1 MADQAQRMRE
11 IFRKSRDFKEP
22 HQGRPSRTFVVAS
35 GKGGVGKT
43 NIVVNLALILGQ
55 LGQKITILD
64 TDFGMANVDILFGLN
79 SRFTLI
85 DVIQGYKSFDD
96 VILKGPGNVRIIP
109 GGSSLSQI
117 VDLDRQQREQLLS
130 RFSSLEENGGLMLID
145 CPAGLSH
152 DVLSF
157 IAAADE
163 LILVTTPEP
172 TAITDVYSI
181 IKIVD
186 NYKLHSHVNLI
197 VNMMNSARDGQ
208 NVYKRI
214 KRVCESF
221 LEIEVVFLGG
231 IEYDQSVQR
240 AVLGSFP
247 YVLQFPHSRAT
258 QCTRDIARRIL
269 FGVGTPEAGLPEP
282 EQKKGFIRRLL
293 NLWRSK

>member
-11 IFRKSRDFKEP
+11 IFQKGQVFKDS
-22 HQGRPSRTFVVAS
+22 HKGGLSRTFVVAS

-64 TDFGMANVDILFGLN
+64 TDFGMANVDILFDLN

-85 DVIQGYKSFDD
+85 DVIQGRKDFDD
-96 VILKGPGNVRIIP
+96 VILKGPGNVRVIP
-109 GGSSLSQI
+109 GGSGLSQI
-117 VDLDRQQREQLLS
+117 VDLDRQQRERLIS
-130 RFSSLEENGGLMLID
+130 RFSLLEEKGGLMLID

-186 NYKLHSHVNLI
+186 NYKLHSRVNLI

-208 NVYKRI
+208 NVFKRI

-240 AVLGSFP
+240 AVLSSFP
-247 YVLQFPHSRAT
+247 YVLQFPHSRAAH
-258 QCTRDIARRIL
+258 CTRDIARRIL
-269 FGVGTPEAGLPEP
+269 FGVEKPEGEAPGAGK
-282 EQKKGFIRRLL
+282 KKGFIKRLL
-293 NLWRSK
+293 NLWRAK